1 MDICA
6 PYSGPAPFNNALV
19 NFISCTPA
27 GRVSALSEPSSAGG
41 TLPSEIS
48 QLSELTFIRM
58 KAQSLYGTIPQTITS
73 LARLQVLQ
81 LGGPLYYTSKLT
93 GTLPDLSGMADLRY
107 LDLSG
112 NQLSGTIPPAMFAS
126 MSRLEFVDFH
136 GGNQFSGTLPPSL
149 LNSSSRLKVVDV
161 SANSFTGPLPSAT
174 AAPALQYLNLR
185 DNSFSG
191 TIPTG
196 FLSGIAQ
203 IQGLYLG
210 NNQLSG
216 TLPDLS
222 VLIGLNSNPPSYS
235 TLMTL
240 DQTGLSG
247 MSASADVLYGAY
259 AFMVVQ
265 SNGGNQA
272 SIVLLDLSRNS
283 FTGVVNPTRLPFH
296 GVQVSTFQGT
306 DLSNNQLSAS
316 GYIPGAALFNV
327 AAMHPQAGF
336 GVSGTSVTVSSLQQL
351 QQALSLR
358 FNNGSGFFYTTVN
371 RAITTIYLT
380 VDLPLSSHLVVGAN
394 PFADTSGSL
403 SLEPAYPVASP
414 YGKVA
419 QYGNGYPMQTTFVG
433 LYGPGQTG
441 AFLNPVAVG
450 CTEPTAVVASTSNAA
465 YKSSSPCLI
474 SPSRSVTIIGACP
487 AGPCT
492 LTAATGSRHFEVYQS
507 GLRLQNLILTGG
519 SGPVDYSGNYYQY
532 QINGGNNDIQP
543 LYGGGSVLADGGS
556 VLAVDN
562 CSFTNNQGQQPGGG
576 AIASLAMFP
585 QSVTVTNSN
594 FVANSV
600 PTGSGGAIYTRGGAV
615 LINATFT
622 SNTATNGG
630 AVSAMLGVS
639 ASNCTFSQNVAHG
652 NGGAVAV
659 PPVSA
664 TNTGLVSFYR
674 PALIDRWLSPRV
686 QPDSAFNASMFD
698 GNNAYS
704 TTSLGGALYAP
715 TGTLVGLS
723 GCTFQF
729 NSAYLAGGALAGDGV
744 SDVGSTFLSNDIS
757 GGGVPA
763 ACSSAGGGALAVS
776 GSRGMSLSGTVFEE
790 NNGATQGG
798 AILATYTSP
807 FSTIAGG
814 LSLAVPVYTPV
825 VLTNV
830 VFTNNVAGGG
840 GGAMVLSNLNA
851 TLVNVTCSNNQATGG
866 VGGCINALQLG
877 GLHISGGSLFSANA
891 AATGGA
897 IGISCGIACQATAW
911 ACGVGVGPAVVVSI
925 SQSTFDGN
933 GVTSQ
938 GGGMYV
944 RGGGLALNGVSFT
957 NNFANGIVG
966 QGGGLFMAE
975 YWSGSPSEALPLAL
989 SGLTMVNTSF
999 AHNSAFGATANSY
1012 PSELYS
1018 ATAAPGAGGGLFFS
1032 STYQTTPLQ
1041 ASGGSSWVSNLAD
1054 TGAGAYIYGSTALSL
1069 AGAAFTGN
1077 SAISYNGAGG
1087 ALALANPTI
1096 LVPPTYLTAVLS
1108 GTNFTAN
1115 EAATLGGAVLTNAY
1129 VAINASGCS
1138 FANNT
1143 AVNGGA
1149 FALSKPAG
1157 VTTVQL
1163 VNTTTL
1169 GNTADT
1175 AGGLFYTDATDAM
1188 SAPVATCTAPCSG
1201 VSCANCS
1208 GNVAPN
1214 GPNALVA
1221 TPVSFTC
1228 SLSVTGT
1235 VVKSGQALPVFGIS
1249 LYDALGNRVLEAPDV
1264 VATLNTNTN
1273 NLAGTTAA
1281 QYRNGTATFLALVLT
1296 GLPNTSATL
1305 TYTLSS
1311 ASLPYINGQS
1321 GSVTVGLSK
1330 CDANEAFDQTQLKCV
1345 CAAGTSLNYTT
1356 STCQLCSLGQYAPS
1370 TGSASCLVNTPGYYS
1385 SADRTQQLACPV
1397 GTFLNGTSLACSA
1410 CAPGTYT
1417 SLAGQTTCQVNPPG
1431 EVSSPQ
1437 TTLASSVS
1445 LTGVRAASFGSTQ
1458 YGTLLTAISVALNVS
1473 GSTSLVLTS
1482 LTDVAARRRL
1492 ATTQLQVNYTLTVTG
1507 SSASTSLASV
1517 VATRLNTTTAFAAA
1531 VATSLA
1537 RSGDPVLSAVP
1548 AAGITAMAPVVTAVF
1563 LQAEPCAAGTYLNA
1577 VNQTCDPCAV
1587 GTVAPSASSVTCT
1600 VCAARTAWLSADVAC
1615 QPCPDNAVTS
1625 PNSPSQ
1631 CACAVGYYD
1640 TLFGASIA
1648 SPVCAPC
1655 PLGGV
1660 CTTGLLGAD
1669 ADWWRASTVS
1679 DVLYKCKVGN
1689 CLQEDIMGPLT
1700 TDAGAA
1706 YTTSAAV
1713 RGRNN
1718 NTEPTNCVDGHTGPL
1733 CALCLPGYAPQSG
1746 ECKPCPPGDA
1756 FASWSPGSKAAL
1768 IVLCLLAGCAFIA
1781 VGFFQPLSPRLE
1793 ATWSTVSGH
1802 VSATVHKVTSMPQQC
1817 LSCCIPALRRA
1828 TKRMA
1833 TARLNSS
1840 SARLSAGTTK
1850 MPSTRL
1856 PSAMEGE
1863 GEAVDMPRSQTAKL
1877 SRKLLAAGATQ
1888 TLTRRANLGGEAAEA
1903 PEADAAQVDGDE
1915 LLHDGASAEDS
1926 HAHDAAHADPGDEH
1940 PDAVPAHGHHHAS
1953 TGAEAAAAV
1962 RASRHSGEALMFA
1975 GMEGEALALAS
1986 AASRRLA
1993 SMMGVDLPGGD
2004 GDGDGG
2010 EEEEEGDDFYGLT
2023 GESLELLE
2031 KAKRLLGKA
2040 QKYAKVRVHV
2050 AAPRCMHPRAH
2061 WLA

>member
-6 PYSGPAPFNNALV
+6 TDGGVAPYNQALV
-19 NFISCTPA
+19 NLVSCNNQ
-27 GRVSALSEPSSAGG
+27 GRVSALAGGPAGAGG
-41 TLPSEIS
+41 TLPAEIS
-48 QLSELTFIRM
+48 QLSQLTYISVQGQGLF
-58 KAQSLYGTIPQTITS
+58 GTIPPTLSS
-73 LARLQVLQ
+73 LALLQVIQ
-81 LGGPLYYTSKLT
+81 FGGQYYYVSKLT
-93 GTLPDLSGMADLRY
+93 GTLPDLSGMADLRF
-107 LDLSG
+107 LDLGG
-112 NQLSGTIPPAMFAS
+112 NSLSGTLPPGMFAS

-136 GGNQFSGTLPPSL
+136 GGNQFTGTLPPSL
-149 LNSSSRLKVVDV
+149 LNSSSTLKVVDV

-174 AAPALQYLNLR
+174 NAPALQYLNLR
-185 DNSFSG
+185 DNSLSG
-191 TIPTG
+191 TIPAG
-196 FLSGIAQ
+196 FLAGIAQ
-203 IQGLYLG
+203 IKGLYMG

-222 VLIGLNSNPPSYS
+222 VLTALTSTPPGYS
-235 TLMTL
+235 VLL
-240 DQTGLSG
+240 DGTGLSG
-247 MSASADVLYGAY
+247 KAASYVSYNAY
-259 AFMVVQ
+259 AFLPVN
-265 SNGGNQA
+265 SNGGMQS

-283 FTGVVNPTRLPFH
+283 FSGAVNTAYLPFN
-296 GVQVSTFQGT
+296 GVKSSTFQGT
-306 DLSNNQLSAS
+306 DLSNNQLSYS
-316 GYIPGAALFNV
+316 GYTPGSALFNV
-327 AAMHPQAGF
+327 AAMHPQVGF
-336 GVSGTSVTVSSLQQL
+336 GVSGTTVNVSSVQQL
-351 QQALSLR
+351 TQALSLR
-358 FNNGSGFFYTTVN
+358 FNNASTGYYYATVN

-380 VDLPLSSHLVVGAN
+380 ADLQLSAPLVIGAN
-394 PFADTSGSL
+394 PFVDYSGAISL
-403 SLEPAYPVASP
+403 QPAYPPAWP
-414 YGKVA
+414 YGTTL
-419 QYGNGYPMQTTFVG
+419 QHGNGYPMQTTFVG
-433 LYGPGQTG
+433 LQLPSQT
-441 AFLNPVAVG
+441 NPTGTTVG
-450 CTEPTAVVASTSNAA
+450 CTEPTAVVASASNAGYSPTA
-465 YKSSSPCLI
+465 PCLI

-492 LTAATGSRHFEVYQS
+492 LTAAPGSRHFEVYQS
-507 GLRLQNLILTGG
+507 GLRLQNLLLTGG
-519 SGPVDYSGNYYQY
+519 TGPVDYSGNYYQY
-532 QINGGNNDIQP
+532 QISGVYTIQP

-556 VLAVDN
+556 VLEVDGCTFSGN
-562 CSFTNNQGQQPGGG
+562 VGQPPGGG
-576 AIASLAMFP
+576 ALASLAMLP
-585 QSVTVTNSN
+585 QSLTVTNSIFSGN
-594 FVANSV
+594 TAYS
-600 PTGSGGAIYTRGGAV
+600 GAGGAIYTRGGAV
-615 LINATFT
+615 LVNTTFA

-639 ASNCTFSQNVAHG
+639 ASNCTFSLNTAQG

-664 TNTGLVSFYR
+664 TNTGLVSFFR
-674 PALIDRWLSPRV
+674 PALIDRWLFPRV
-686 QPDSAFNASMFD
+686 QPDSAFNASVFAQNS
-698 GNNAYS
+698 GVAA
-704 TTSLGGALYAP
+704 TSLGGAVYAP
-715 TGTLVGLS
+715 TGTLVGLT

-744 SDVGSTFLSNDIS
+744 SDVGSLFFSNDIS
-757 GGGVPA
+757 GGGVPD

-776 GSRGMSLSGTVFEE
+776 GSRGMSLSGTVFDQ
-790 NNGATQGG
+790 NQGATQGG
-798 AILATYTSP
+798 AILATYKSP
-807 FSTIAGG
+807 FSTIGNGLG
-814 LSLAVPVYTPV
+814 LSAPVYTPV

-830 VFTNNVAGGG
+830 VFTNNMVASGG

-851 TLVNVTCSNNQATGG
+851 TLVNVTCANNQATGG